1 MRSIENRL
9 QHLERSLANINPFV
23 TGRYHMVVTVGVGNG
38 SNAPY
43 GVLDTTTG
51 QHVPLTETVRQWC
64 EDARMHG
71 NREIR
76 VVIHSDNKD

>member
-1 MRSIENRL
+1 
-9 QHLERSLANINPFV
+9 
-23 TGRYHMVVTVGVGNG
+23 MVVTVGVGNG